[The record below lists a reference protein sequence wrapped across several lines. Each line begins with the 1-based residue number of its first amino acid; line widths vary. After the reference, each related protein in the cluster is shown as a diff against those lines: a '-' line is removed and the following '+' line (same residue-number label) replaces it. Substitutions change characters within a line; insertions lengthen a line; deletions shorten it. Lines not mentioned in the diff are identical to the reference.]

1 MRKKDG
7 TMEYSWSEL
16 VYRIDPEL
24 SAPEKVYVFDNGNRV
39 FYQDRYMD
47 LNMDHQNQLDGDF
60 SPGAS

>member
-39 FYQDRYMD
+39 FYQARKRI
-47 LNMDHQNQLDGDF
+47 NVKHARNRKK
-60 SPGAS
+60 S

>member
-16 VYRIDPEL
+16 AYRIDPEL

-39 FYQDRYMD
+39 F
-47 LNMDHQNQLDGDF
+47 HQARKRINVNHERNRKK
-60 SPGAS
+60 S

>member
-39 FYQDRYMD
+39 FYQDRKRI
-47 LNMDHQNQLDGDF
+47 NVNHARNRKK
-60 SPGAS
+60 S

>member
-39 FYQDRYMD
+39 FYQARFATPV
-47 LNMDHQNQLDGDF
+47 LL
-60 SPGAS
+60 